1 MNHPVDVTI
10 KLRFFQWNS
19 VALIQDTLFSVGL
32 GFILT
37 DFFLWNLYDAGRSY
51 LSSVNSI
58 KKSYSTM
65 IIVSKL

>member
-1 MNHPVDVTI
+1 MNHPVGMSL

-19 VALIQDTLFSVGL
+19 VALIQDAFFSLVL

-58 KKSYSTM
+58 KNVT
-65 IIVSKL
+65 LQ